1 MDLWRKVVQI
11 VQTFAYVTT
20 GIIISTSIFITIFV
34 PGLRFTILLLWQ
46 IIAMS
51 AVCAFGNLIYY
62 YKEVLSKGQ
71 MRVRIACHYLYI
83 NLVVLSGSFLWGWL
97 TPGLIPEF
105 LLMLL
110 LIAVVYVIITFVI
123 FRQEMKIAESINR
136 ELRKRYSSQ
145 EEDE

>member
-1 MDLWRKVVQI
+1 MDLWKKAVKI
-11 VQTFAYVTT
+11 VQTFAYVIA
-20 GIIISTSIFITIFV
+20 GITISASIFITLFV

-46 IIAMS
+46 IIIMS
-51 AVCAFGNLIYY
+51 AVCALGNLIYY
-62 YKEVLSKGQ
+62 YKEVLSKRQ
-71 MRVRIACHYLYI
+71 MRIRIICHYIYI

-110 LIAVVYVIITFVI
+110 LIAIVYVIITFVS